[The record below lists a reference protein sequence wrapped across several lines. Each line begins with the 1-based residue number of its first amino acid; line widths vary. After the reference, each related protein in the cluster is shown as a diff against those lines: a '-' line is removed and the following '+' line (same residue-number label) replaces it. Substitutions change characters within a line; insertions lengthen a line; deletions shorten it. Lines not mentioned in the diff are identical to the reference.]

1 MFKNHSI
8 CIAVLAGLAVIGS
21 GMVTGCNPD
30 DNLGNAHVEVSVAS
44 VTSSSAEVVLS
55 TSGVAEYAYVV
66 YTSDQA
72 APATPSVI
80 FRDGTSSSCS
90 DGTVN
95 LTVGGLSPLT
105 DYTIYV
111 AGLISAENYL
121 DDVASASFSTTDLT
135 TDLLLVDTYY
145 DGFTMQVRV
154 PDEVIERE
162 HVLRYTMGNLLMYN
176 SNKEGMM
183 ANTDAANLEANG
195 DQYTQTS
202 ITVTYNDD
210 NIYNGQDEF
219 GEDIYLHDPI
229 VPGEPLI
236 FLAGEFGWGES
247 MYGWGEGWYS
257 AMFDFA
263 GYDEAL
269 WGGEDVNEADYWT
282 GHYAKMEFTSRMPE
296 VLDATVNIEPD
307 MQAVTGTLRFT
318 PEDGVYQY
326 CVCVL
331 DETSYQMVLHYLNN
345 NEDYLQWFTTS
356 YYAAMMLGMTT
367 LTGNAELN
375 VEDYLYLQE
384 NTEYHVFLTAMGD
397 EEGMSQSFVH
407 DTFSTTPKQ
416 LEAPEV
422 TVTPV
427 EGSDPF
433 TVTFNVKNTGNVP
446 VASAMYAANYERDW
460 AGALNMGMTYY
471 DIISQGNA
479 ISSAEDIAAINSEDG
494 LDLTFTTID
503 GMTTRLGVLVYN
515 SEETANDVN
524 AENSPA
530 IAEVTAPDQPD
541 AERVDSRLFDSLVG
555 DWTMTADVSVYDYS
569 QGAYVSDGSQSTKVS
584 IYNGLDDYP
593 DSLPEDVYDNY
604 ADMSREEVDAL
615 YDEFKMESEAF
626 NAKVR
631 GQNRLLCV
639 GFGYNTDESTALN
652 AATPYE
658 LFCSPDY
665 GAYDV
670 ASLFYDFG
678 PKWYLEVSSD
688 GSVAVPLNSTR
699 MYPLQAWT
707 DNIYYLAAFNSDAG
721 YMSVGVDDENEYIPV
736 TVASGDG
743 QITVGPLVDE
753 DVEFLPNVVYFYY
766 GSYVYIGG
774 KQITSAPVLT
784 KGWTGESASASS
796 VSSSARPAKT
806 FGSFNGVSSDS
817 FAARPKSRTSF
828 KALKKYEKSDYK
840 IVPAD
845 EFEAS
850 LKAYAENHRR

>member
-30 DNLGNAHVEVSVAS
+30 DNLGNAHVGVSVAS

-210 NIYNGQDEF
+210 NIYNGQDES

-269 WGGEDVNEADYWT
+269 WSGEDVNEADYWT

-331 DETSYQMVLHYLNN
+331 DETSYQMVPRYLNN
-345 NEDYLQWFTTS
+345 N
-356 YYAAMMLGMTT
+356 
-367 LTGNAELN
+367 
-375 VEDYLYLQE
+375 
-384 NTEYHVFLTAMGD
+384 
-397 EEGMSQSFVH
+397 
-407 DTFSTTPKQ
+407 
-416 LEAPEV
+416 
-422 TVTPV
+422 
-427 EGSDPF
+427 
-433 TVTFNVKNTGNVP
+433 
-446 VASAMYAANYERDW
+446 
-460 AGALNMGMTYY
+460 
-471 DIISQGNA
+471 
-479 ISSAEDIAAINSEDG
+479 
-494 LDLTFTTID
+494 
-503 GMTTRLGVLVYN
+503 
-515 SEETANDVN
+515 
-524 AENSPA
+524 
-530 IAEVTAPDQPD
+530 
-541 AERVDSRLFDSLVG
+541 
-555 DWTMTADVSVYDYS
+555 
-569 QGAYVSDGSQSTKVS
+569 
-584 IYNGLDDYP
+584 DD
-593 DSLPEDVYDNY
+593 
-604 ADMSREEVDAL
+604 
-615 YDEFKMESEAF
+615 
-626 NAKVR
+626 
-631 GQNRLLCV
+631 
-639 GFGYNTDESTALN
+639 
-652 AATPYE
+652 
-658 LFCSPDY
+658 
-665 GAYDV
+665 
-670 ASLFYDFG
+670 
-678 PKWYLEVSSD
+678 
-688 GSVAVPLNSTR
+688 
-699 MYPLQAWT
+699 
-707 DNIYYLAAFNSDAG
+707 
-721 YMSVGVDDENEYIPV
+721 
-736 TVASGDG
+736 
-743 QITVGPLVDE
+743 
-753 DVEFLPNVVYFYY
+753 
-766 GSYVYIGG
+766 
-774 KQITSAPVLT
+774 
-784 KGWTGESASASS
+784 
-796 VSSSARPAKT
+796 
-806 FGSFNGVSSDS
+806 
-817 FAARPKSRTSF
+817 
-828 KALKKYEKSDYK
+828 
-840 IVPAD
+840 
-845 EFEAS
+845 
-850 LKAYAENHRR
+850 